1 MRIRHLL
8 KAMLFMPWLM
18 WGPPTENLAI
28 ADDLAKGLPISL
40 VIGGSVGGSYDTAGR
55 TIARYMGQYIP
66 GKPTIVARNMPGAAG
81 LAMINFLYNAAP
93 ADGKVIGVSNNTIP
107 LLPLLGEL
115 PANVKFDVTKLQWIG
130 TPSQEVFVTFIRSD
144 SSFYTVDDL
153 RARESLIGAARG
165 AGNSII
171 LPRLM
176 NIMAGTKMHVVTGYG
191 AQNEIF
197 FAIDKG
203 EVQGTTTGLTN
214 LTVGKPDWL
223 KENKVRILI
232 QYATAP
238 MRGLKDVPLAV
249 DLIASAQDR
258 EVIKFLTS
266 VHRIARP
273 LVAPP
278 DVPAEPMRILRA
290 AFDSTMKDASFLAD
304 SEKLGLDIDPVGG
317 EEIATIIASIYAT
330 PRGVIEHTRRLL
342 DSIDAQ

>member
-1 MRIRHLL
+1 MRLQRLL
-8 KAMLFMPWLM
+8 KTMLFTLWLVLL
-18 WGPPTENLAI
+18 PATANLAI
-28 ADDLAKGLPISL
+28 ADDLAKGSLISL

-55 TIARYMGQYIP
+55 TIARYMGQYLP
-66 GKPTIVARNMPGAAG
+66 GKPNIVTRNMPGAAG
-81 LAMINFLYNAAP
+81 LAMVNFLYNAAP

-115 PANVKFDVTKLQWIG
+115 PANVKFDVTRLQWIG
-130 TPSQEVFVTFIRSD
+130 TPSQEVFVTFIRAD
-144 SSFYTVDDL
+144 SSFHTVDDL
-153 RARESLIGAARG
+153 RAQESLIGASRG

-176 NIMAGTKMHVVTGYG
+176 NVMAKTKMHVVTGYS

-223 KENKVRILI
+223 RENKIRILI
-232 QYATAP
+232 QYSTMP

-249 DLIASAQDR
+249 DLIGSAQDK

-278 DVPAEPMRILRA
+278 DVPGEPMRILRA
-290 AFDSTMKDASFLAD
+290 AFDSTMKDAAFLAD
-304 SEKLGLDIDPVGG
+304 SEKLGLGIDPVGG

-330 PRGVIEHTRRLL
+330 PKDVIERTRTLL
-342 DSIDAQ
+342 NSIDAQ

>member
-1 MRIRHLL
+1 MGVQRLL
-8 KAMLFMPWLM
+8 KTMLFTSSFVL
-18 WGPPTENLAI
+18 LAAMSHMAV
-28 ADDLAKGLPISL
+28 ADDPVKGPPISL

-55 TIARYMGQYIP
+55 TIARYIGQYIP
-66 GKPTIVARNMPGAAG
+66 GKPNIVTRNMPGAAG
-81 LAMINFLYNAAP
+81 LAMVNYLYNAAP

-130 TPSQEVFVTFIRSD
+130 TPSQEVFVTFIRND
-144 SSFYTVDDL
+144 APFRTVEDL
-153 RARESLIGAARG
+153 RSRESLIGAARG

-176 NIMAGTKMHVVTGYG
+176 NLMAGTKMHVVTGYS

-203 EVQGTTTGLTN
+203 EIQGTTTGLTN

-223 KENKVRILI
+223 RENKVRILI
-232 QYATAP
+232 QYSAVP
-238 MRGLKDVPLAV
+238 MHGLKDVPLAV
-249 DLIASAQDR
+249 DLIASPADK
-258 EVIKFLTS
+258 EVVKFLTS

-278 DVPAEPMRILRA
+278 GVPAEQMRILRA
-290 AFDSTMKDASFLAD
+290 AFNSTMKDTAFLAD

-317 EEIATIIASIYAT
+317 EEIAAIIASIYAT
-330 PRGVIEHTRRLL
+330 PKDVIEHTRTLL
-342 DSIDAQ
+342 DSIDVQ